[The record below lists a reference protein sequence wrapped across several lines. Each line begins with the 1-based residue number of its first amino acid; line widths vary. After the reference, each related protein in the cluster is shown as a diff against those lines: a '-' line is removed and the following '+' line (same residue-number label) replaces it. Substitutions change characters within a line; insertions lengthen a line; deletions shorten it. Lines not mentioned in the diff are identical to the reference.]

1 MKIIRRILFF
11 IFLSLLSS
19 SVWAV
24 SGFLRLNVNGS
35 VEASP
40 CSINNGQ
47 TIDVDFNDVY
57 IDKIKDEYYK
67 RKIDYNINCKSSGN
81 PEFLMSILGERE
93 GYYLKTNN
101 DNLLIAFKNGNK
113 SFNMGSGII
122 VNYKKQPEI
131 YAILTKKKGT
141 NLRSG
146 KFYVYATMQLIYL

>member
-1 MKIIRRILFF
+1 MNITRRILFF

-24 SGFLRLNVNGS
+24 SGYLKLNVNGS
-35 VEASP
+35 VEAAP

-57 IDKIKDEYYK
+57 IDKIKNEYYK

-81 PEFLMSILGERE
+81 PEFLMSILGDDE

-101 DNLLIAFKNGNK
+101 DNLLIAFKNGNE
-113 SFNMGSGII
+113 SFEMRHGIFI
-122 VNYKKQPEI
+122 NYKTQPEI
-131 YAILTKKKGT
+131 YAVLTKKKGA

-146 KFYVYATMQLIYL
+146 KFYAYATMQLIYL